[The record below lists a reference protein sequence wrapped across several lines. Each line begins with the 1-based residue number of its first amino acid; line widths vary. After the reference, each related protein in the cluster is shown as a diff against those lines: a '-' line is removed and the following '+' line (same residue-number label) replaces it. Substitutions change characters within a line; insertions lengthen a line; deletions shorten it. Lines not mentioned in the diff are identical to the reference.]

1 MTYNQRIRAHR
12 KSLGLTEAEYAEK
25 LGVSRGTIQQWEKGK
40 TAPKRDRQAAV
51 AMFVGVSVAEL
62 MSENDGIEPG
72 PAMGGRV
79 PLLSNV
85 QAGDFVEY
93 VDNFH
98 PGDGGLEL
106 IATSAPVKQH
116 TFALRVVGD
125 SMEPEFQEGMILIIE
140 PEMDPNPG
148 DFVVAKNGD
157 DATTFKQLVRDGADW
172 YLKPMNPRYPIK
184 PLGESKIIGVLRAVE
199 KRYR

>member
-1 MTYNQRIRAHR
+1 M
-12 KSLGLTEAEYAEK
+12 
-25 LGVSRGTIQQWEKGK
+25 
-40 TAPKRDRQAAV
+40 
-51 AMFVGVSVAEL
+51 
-62 MSENDGIEPG
+62 
-72 PAMGGRV
+72 
-79 PLLSNV
+79 
-85 QAGDFVEY
+85 EY

-106 IATSAPVKQH
+106 IATSVPVKQH

-148 DFVVAKNGD
+148 DFVVARSSE

-172 YLKPMNPRYPIK
+172 YLKPLNTRYPIK
-184 PLGESKIIGVLRAVE
+184 PLGDSKIIGVLRAVE